1 MRKKLTKK
9 GKPWVKKLNKSK
21 PIDKVKEPKEK
32 PQREYNLKPGHTLNK
47 GKNAEDPIRDYLVSK
62 LEAGFP
68 LKLVERL
75 SKGLRSRDSKIFL
88 DTFKA
93 ITKHIAEP
101 VAPVG
106 TSPVV
111 QALLDKHYEDVT
123 EDIKLLEDTSSA
135 EARETAQIERL
146 KDK

>member
-1 MRKKLTKK
+1 MKRKVK
-9 GKPWVKKLNKSK
+9 GQVKTDVKK
-21 PIDKVKEPKEK
+21 KENNRGK
-32 PQREYNLKPGHTLNK
+32 NSLMVPGHTLNK
-47 GKNAEDPIRDYLVSK
+47 GKDAEDPIRDYLISK
-62 LEAGFP
+62 LEPDFP
-68 LKLVERL
+68 VKLVERL
-75 SKGLRSRDSKIFL
+75 SKGLRSNDSKIFL

-101 VAPVG
+101 VAPVQ